1 MKIMPMKTMSLLLS
15 LALLPASALADDHC
29 KFSRPQALDL
39 DLSGAKAVVF
49 EVNSHD
55 LNLQAG
61 PAAKAALSGRACAST
76 QDLLSQLSL
85 SQRKVGDKLVVTLE
99 RRSGLNI
106 NLGSSTYAWLDIHGT
121 LPDTVMVQLKVGSGD
136 ATLSGAQAMSAD
148 VGSGDVTARDI
159 RGRATVA
166 VGSGD
171 IALERVGALHVV
183 SLGSGDIQAD
193 GVRGDA
199 TVGSVGSG
207 NLAVH
212 DVQGAARIERIGS
225 GDVEL
230 GDVRGTVSLGTLGS
244 GDLDVRNAGG
254 LNVQRTGSG
263 SVRHA
268 GVSGTIDLPRK
279 R

>member
-106 NLGSSTYAWLDIHGT
+106 NLGSSTYAWLDIRGT
-121 LPDTVMVQLKVGSGD
+121 LPDTVMVQLK
-136 ATLSGAQAMSAD
+136 

-207 NLAVH
+207 NLSVH

>member
-39 DLSGAKAVVF
+39 DLAGAKAVVF
-49 EVNSHD
+49 EVHSHQ
-55 LNLQAG
+55 LELQAG
-61 PAAKAALSGRACAST
+61 PGEQGALSGRACAST
-76 QDLLSQLSL
+76 QDLLEQLSL
-85 SQRKVGDKLVVTLE
+85 TQRKAGDKLIVTLE
-99 RRSGLNI
+99 RRNQGLNI
-106 NLGSSTYAWLDIHGT
+106 NLGNTYARLDIRGT
-121 LPDTVMVQLKVGSGD
+121 VPDALLVQLKVGSGD
-136 ATLSGAQAMSAD
+136 ATLAGARAMSAD
-148 VGSGDVTARDI
+148 VGSGDVKARDI
-159 RGRATVA
+159 RGQATVA

-171 IALERVGALHVV
+171 VELDRVGALHVV
-183 SLGSGDIQAD
+183 SLGSGDIKVKD
-193 GVRGDA
+193 VHGDA
-199 TVGSVGSG
+199 KVGTVGSGD
-207 NLAVH
+207 LAVRN
-212 DVQGAARIERIGS
+212 VQGAVQIDSIGS